1 MRRYAPRFVNGV
13 YMSDFDKGL
22 ALTCSPSDKDTGSLA
37 LASGHE
43 EPRKII
49 VVDENRDAADALG
62 VHLQAA
68 GHQVLVTYSG
78 KDAWAACKEF
88 APTTMIVD
96 IGLPRLNGF
105 QLARR
110 IRRTGW
116 GMRAVLIAV
125 TGWDRAGD
133 TELAKFVGFDH
144 YCEKPIDFNEI
155 NLLVQ

>member
-1 MRRYAPRFVNGV
+1 MA
-13 YMSDFDKGL
+13 DF
-22 ALTCSPSDKDTGSLA
+22 ATSLA
-37 LASGHE
+37 LNCSDSDTDKGNLPMASGQE
-43 EPRKII
+43 EGRKIVI
-49 VVDENRDAADALG
+49 VDENRAAADALG

-68 GHQVLVTYSG
+68 GHQVLITSSG
-78 KDAWAACKEF
+78 KEAWQACKEF

-116 GMRAVLIAV
+116 GTRAMLIAV
-125 TGWDRAGD
+125 TGWERSGD

-144 YCEKPIDFNEI
+144 YCEKPIDFTEI
-155 NLLVQ
+155 ERLVQ

>member
-1 MRRYAPRFVNGV
+1 
-13 YMSDFDKGL
+13 MSDFDTFP
-22 ALTCSPSDKDTGSLA
+22 AVACSSPETDQGNLPT
-37 LASGHE
+37 ASGLE
-43 EPRKII
+43 EQRKIVI
-49 VVDENRDAADALG
+49 VDDNHDTADALG
-62 VHLQAA
+62 LRLQAA
-68 GHQVLVTYSG
+68 GHQVVVTYSG
-78 KDAWAACKEF
+78 KEAWQVCKEF

-125 TGWDRAGD
+125 TGWEKSGD

-144 YCEKPIDFNEI
+144 YCEKTTDLKEI
-155 NLLVQ
+155 ERLIQ